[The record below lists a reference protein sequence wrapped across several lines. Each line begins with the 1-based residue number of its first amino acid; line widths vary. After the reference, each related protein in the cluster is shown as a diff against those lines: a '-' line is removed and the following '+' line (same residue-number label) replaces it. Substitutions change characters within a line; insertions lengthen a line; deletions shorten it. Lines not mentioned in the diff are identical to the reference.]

1 MTTLGV
7 VKTAGATVGYYSP
20 AVVCP
25 PGASLVLLSG
35 VLSVDLDGN
44 TLGAGDFDAQMRNV
58 FQLLGNTLLAAGSS
72 FAELAKMTTY
82 LVDPDHV
89 EPFYRIRE
97 EIFAELFPGA
107 NPPGNTLLIVQR
119 LVRPEFLIEVE
130 GLAITTTT
138 TRVGENHEFVG

>member
-1 MTTLGV
+1 MTTLEV
-7 VKTAGATVGYYSP
+7 VRTAGRTVGYYSP

-25 PGASLVLLSG
+25 PGASLVFLSG
-35 VLSVDLDGN
+35 VLSVDLDGE
-44 TLGAGDFDAQMRNV
+44 TLGVGDFEAQMRNV
-58 FQLLGNTLLAAGSS
+58 FTLLGNTLAAAGSS

-97 EIFAELFPGA
+97 EIFADLFPGA

-119 LVRPEFLIEVE
+119 LVRAEFLIEIE
-130 GLAITTTT
+130 GMATT
-138 TRVGENHEFVG
+138 TRVGESNEYVG